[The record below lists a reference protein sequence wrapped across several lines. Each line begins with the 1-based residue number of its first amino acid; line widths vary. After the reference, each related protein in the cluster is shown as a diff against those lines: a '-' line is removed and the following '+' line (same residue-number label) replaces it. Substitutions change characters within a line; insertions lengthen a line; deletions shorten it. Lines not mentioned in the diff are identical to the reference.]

1 MARITEMPRGILPMW
16 IHDVTHPV
24 SWKWF
29 CYRDDVLLLQ
39 YALNK
44 FMAKEKLSDLNGKPT
59 IGPMGREWPPL
70 APLTVDGIFGNKT
83 HGALTAFQ
91 RGRCVAVDGDVDPV
105 HKYIAGLGSDPISPK
120 NLQIVTSVYGFTMFK
135 LNSEILRLYGRLMDD
150 TELPADVQTALR
162 NQHR

>member
-44 FMAKEKLSDLNGKPT
+44 FMAKEELPDFNGKPK

-70 APLTVDGIFGNKT
+70 APLAVDGIFGNKT

-91 RGRCVAVDGDVDPV
+91 R
-105 HKYIAGLGSDPISPK
+105 
-120 NLQIVTSVYGFTMFK
+120 
-135 LNSEILRLYGRLMDD
+135 
-150 TELPADVQTALR
+150 ADALR
-162 NQHR
+162 WMATSIPSTNTLPGSGAIRFRRETCRS

>member
-1 MARITEMPRGILPMW
+1 MPRGITPVW

-44 FMAKEKLSDLNGKPT
+44 FMAKEKLLDFNGKPT

-70 APLTVDGIFGNKT
+70 APLAVDGIFGNKT

-91 RGRCVAVDGDVDPV
+91 RNRCVAVDGDADPV
-105 HKYIAGLGSDPISPK
+105 YKYIAGLGGDPVSPH
-120 NLQIVTSVYGFTMFK
+120 NMQIMTSVYGFTMFK

-162 NQHR
+162 NQHQ

>member
-1 MARITEMPRGILPMW
+1 MARITEMPRGILPLW

-44 FMAKEKLSDLNGKPT
+44 FMAKKKLTDFNAKPT
-59 IGPMGREWPPL
+59 IGPMGREWAPM
-70 APLTVDGIFGNKT
+70 APLVVDGIFGNKT
-83 HGALTAFQ
+83 HGALTSYH
-91 RGRCVAVDGDVDPV
+91 RTGCTSVDGDVDPV
-105 HKYIAGLGSDPISPK
+105 YKYISGRTGDPVSPR
-120 NLQIVTSVYGFTMFK
+120 NIHIMTAFYGFTMFK
-135 LNSEILRLYGRLMDD
+135 LNNDILKLYGRLMDD
-150 TELPADVQTALR
+150 SELPAEVQTALR